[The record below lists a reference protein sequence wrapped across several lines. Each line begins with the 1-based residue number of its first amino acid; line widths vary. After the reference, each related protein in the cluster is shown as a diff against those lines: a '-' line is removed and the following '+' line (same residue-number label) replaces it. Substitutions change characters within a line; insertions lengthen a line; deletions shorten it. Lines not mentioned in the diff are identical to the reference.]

1 MLKTENF
8 VNAFSYVRSAVSTLT
23 SDEKALYRAT
33 CLMCDISISLVEYRR
48 KNKLSQEQLAEKLG
62 VGQSMISKY
71 ESGTYNWSIRS
82 LSAVSSKLGLDLTLS
97 IDEKEMTPKFGEG
110 IPSIN
115 SNVCEMPSFNAA

>member
-1 MLKTENF
+1 MFSTESFSTAFPF
-8 VNAFSYVRSAVSTLT
+8 VGSAVSGL
-23 SDEKALYRAT
+23 SGNERILYQAAS
-33 CLMCDISISLVEYRR
+33 LMCDVSTALVEYRR
-48 KNKLSQEQLAEKLG
+48 KNKLTQKELAERLN

-82 LSAVSSKLGLDLTLS
+82 LSEVSSKLGLDLTLS